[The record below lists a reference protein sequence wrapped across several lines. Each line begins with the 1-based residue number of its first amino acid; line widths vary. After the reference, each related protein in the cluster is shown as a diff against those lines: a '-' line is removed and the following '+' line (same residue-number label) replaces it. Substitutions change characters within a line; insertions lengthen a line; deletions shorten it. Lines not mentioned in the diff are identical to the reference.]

1 MGKDKPRP
9 KHDPDEVK
17 RKQERAG
24 KSDDNVKNPI
34 AKGETVS
41 ELRARE
47 EANRKK
53 TIRDYE

>member
-1 MGKDKPRP
+1 MATP
-9 KHDPDEVK
+9 KHNPDEVA

-24 KSDDNVKNPI
+24 KTNPDVTNPI
-34 AKGETVS
+34 AKGETIS
-41 ELRARE
+41 EQRARE